1 MSSSTVRISHSA
13 RQNLRQLST
22 RVGKPMQAVVEEA
35 IELYRRQL
43 FLDEVNLG
51 YASLRQ
57 DPVAW
62 SEVTEE
68 RAEWDATLADGLD
81 DE

>member
-1 MSSSTVRISHSA
+1 MSSATVQISNSA
-13 RQNLRQLST
+13 CDELRNLST
-22 RVGKPMQAVVEEA
+22 RTGKPVQAVVEEA

-43 FLDEVNLG
+43 FLDEVNAS

-62 SEVTEE
+62 SEVAEE

-81 DE
+81 ED